1 MATKDEVRR
10 VSIYINGSEAELTF
24 KELGRGANKLKNE
37 LGQLT
42 PGTEAF
48 RKKAEELR
56 QVNAILS
63 GIRQEVN
70 GVNESFSSLKDS
82 IDDAKNLLL
91 AGFSIDALVSG
102 IRDVIAQNAELS
114 DSLSNV
120 QKTTGLT
127 QASVIHLNDDLKKID
142 TRTAQED
149 LLGLATVA
157 GKLGI
162 SAESDVLAFVKAA
175 DQISVALGE
184 DLGGAEEAV
193 NSLGKLTDIFKIKD
207 EYGLEQSLLKVGS
220 AINELGAAGTANEGY
235 LVSFASRMAGIAPA
249 AKISV
254 ENILGLGAVMDEL
267 SQPVEASTTAIGQFI
282 VGLGKDTGKFAQIAK
297 MSKSA
302 FEDLLGKDANAAMI
316 AVLENVK
323 STGGGIQDLA
333 DNMGMVGEDGA
344 RAVTALGALSNNLDL
359 LKKRQALANWE
370 FLQGTSLTNE
380 FNVKNDNLAAT
391 LDKMGKKLAN
401 VWTDSSVLSA
411 ITSVTKLIFNNI
423 DAIGSFIKVLMIAG
437 IAWGTYALS
446 VLIATKAKAEYIKT
460 LIAAETLE
468 KLSIVSTTALSMAKA
483 VLTGNLRKAK
493 QEWLLLNAVM
503 GSNPYAL
510 VIAGVVALGAALYLY
525 SSRLTEA
532 EKAQKTLN
540 DIQVE
545 ASSSIAEE
553 KNKIDS
559 LIDVIKNEN
568 IAKSDRISK
577 VKELRAI
584 MPGYLQHYSDEEILA
599 GKATEAIGKYINA
612 LERRALEEASL
623 KKLTEIDQKKIELNQ
638 RIEEGPGFMDGM
650 KNFYK
655 LDFSGDK
662 FRKSLNEE
670 IEGLEN
676 QRKLIKEKMNSS
688 IKTGLA
694 ETNTDKKPDN
704 SIGKRIEELKNQI
717 SILENAY
724 QKLDATD
731 TKGITSNIKKR
742 RELEKQ
748 LEQLNGST
756 KAPKKDKSLKK
767 AEKLFDDAEL
777 ERISSLERTAQ
788 AIMDSYA
795 KELSET
801 DEHFRQLQKK
811 HHTNAQAVA
820 QIEKERISKLQQL
833 NEKFRKEDLATLTG
847 IQNEISQLSTAAI
860 SRDTDRQL
868 AELEEASRLK
878 IAQLDKEDTE
888 VRERVTKQKASIDAL
903 KKSGKNDEALILEE
917 AVARELDILDKSGKL
932 REQYL
937 KSQTKKE
944 NEIKS
949 TAAGNKRLSGLEAD
963 VVNANSEGD
972 GKKSIDAQI
981 ALLDFKHQIEV
992 EKAEETGL
1000 AVEEINA
1007 RYRSE
1012 RKTLEEAH
1020 IKEQNEFAIEMA
1032 QKASDTVFSML
1043 ANSRHAETDAAISR
1057 LDKERETE
1065 LSNKNLTE
1073 SQKEAINR
1081 KYDEK
1086 VKKEKEKAW
1095 KNDQRA
1101 SIAQAL
1107 INGALAV
1114 TKVLAQTGILSPFA
1128 IPAIVAGTAAEVALI
1143 ATQKMPQFEHG
1154 GYSAGDYDT
1163 EDKSSPSGFVRRPT
1177 LFSNSSSGRPFIAGE
1192 GYKTEYIISSE
1203 QLKDPVIA
1211 DFVSTVEDM
1220 RGVRRF
1226 EQGGYSNQTVTSTI
1240 SKPPAAQPAPSI
1252 TFDTK
1257 PLENKMDQF
1266 IYLAKDAWN
1275 YRIFEE
1281 KQNKILEARNNASA

>member
-24 KELGRGANKLKNE
+24 KELGRGATKLKNE

-48 RKKAEELR
+48 IKKAEELR

-63 GIRQEVN
+63 GIRQELN
-70 GVNESFSSLKDS
+70 GVDEAFDRITEG
-82 IDDAKNLLL
+82 IDEAKNLLL
-91 AGFSIDALVSG
+91 AGFSIDALITG
-102 IRDVIAQNAELS
+102 IQDVIAQNAELS

-142 TRTAQED
+142 TRTAQAD
-149 LLGLATVA
+149 LLGLAQVA

-162 SAESDVLAFVKAA
+162 SAESDVLAFVRAA

-207 EYGLEQSLLKVGS
+207 QYGLEQSLLKVGS

-235 LVSFASRMAGIAPA
+235 LVSFAGRMAGIAPA
-249 AKISV
+249 AAISV
-254 ENILGLGAVMDEL
+254 QNILGLGAVMDEL
-267 SQPVEASTTAIGQFI
+267 SQPVEASSTAIGQFI

-302 FEDLLGKDANAAMI
+302 FEDLLGKDANGALI

-323 STGGGIQDLA
+323 STGGGIQSLA
-333 DNMGMVGEDGA
+333 ENMGMVGEEGA

-370 FLQGTSLTNE
+370 FLQGTSLTSE

-391 LDKMGKKLAN
+391 LEKMGKKLSN

-411 ITSVTKLIFNNI
+411 ITWMTKLVFNNI
-423 DAIGSFIKVLMIAG
+423 EAFGSLMKMLFIAG
-437 IAWGTYALS
+437 IAWGTYTLS

-468 KLSIVSTTALSMAKA
+468 KLSIISTTALSMAKA
-483 VLTGNLRKAK
+483 LLTGNLRKAK
-493 QEWLLLNAVM
+493 QEWMLLNAVM

-525 SSRLTEA
+525 SSRLTDA
-532 EKAQKTLN
+532 EKAQKALS

-545 ASSSIAEE
+545 ASSNIVEE
-553 KNKIDS
+553 KNKLYS

-568 IAKSDRISK
+568 IAKSDRIAK

-584 MPGYLQHYSDEEILA
+584 MPAYLQHYTDEEILA
-599 GKATEAIGKYINA
+599 GKATDAIDKYITA

-638 RIEEGPGFMDGM
+638 RIDEGPGFMDGL

-655 LDFSGDK
+655 FDFSGDK

-670 IEGLEN
+670 LNSLDE
-676 QRKLIKEKMNSS
+676 QRKLIREKMNNS
-688 IKTGLA
+688 IQTGLN
-694 ETNTDKKPDN
+694 ENNPDKSPDN
-704 SIGKRIEELKNQI
+704 SIGKRIEEIKNQI
-717 SILENAY
+717 SILESAY
-724 QKLDATD
+724 QKLDAAD
-731 TKGITSNIKKR
+731 SKGITSNIKKR

-748 LEQLNGST
+748 LDQLTGST
-756 KAPKKDKSLKK
+756 KAPKKDKSGKK
-767 AEKLFDDAEL
+767 AEKLLDDAEQ
-777 ERISSLERTAQ
+777 ERIASLERTAQ
-788 AIMDSYA
+788 TIMDSYA

-811 HHTNAQAVA
+811 HSTNAKAVA
-820 QIEKERISKLQQL
+820 QIETERIAKIKQL
-833 NEKFRKEDLATLTG
+833 NEKFRKEDLATLIG
-847 IQNEISQLSTAAI
+847 IQEELSQITTAAI
-860 SRDTDRQL
+860 SRDSDRQL
-868 AELEEASRLK
+868 AELKDATRQK
-878 IAQLDKEDTE
+878 INQLDKEDNE
-888 VRERVTKQKASIDAL
+888 IREKINKQQKAIEIL
-903 KKSGKNDEALILEE
+903 RKSGKTDEAVILED
-917 AVARELDILDKSGKL
+917 AVARELLILDESGKL

-937 KSQTKKE
+937 RNQGKKE
-944 NEIKS
+944 AEIKAS
-949 TAAGNKRLSGLEAD
+949 AAGNKKLSELEAALT
-963 VVNANSEGD
+963 NANSEGD
-972 GKKSIDAQI
+972 YKKSIDAQI
-981 ALLDFKHQIEV
+981 ALLDYLHEHEIAEAEKKGEAVAGIEA
-992 EKAEETGL
+992 KYL
-1000 AVEEINA
+1000 A
-1007 RYRSE
+1007 E
-1012 RKTLEEAH
+1012 RKILQEGFTVQQ
-1020 IKEQNEFAIEMA
+1020 KEFAIEMA
-1032 QKASDTVFSML
+1032 QKASDTIFSIL
-1043 ANSRHAETDAAISR
+1043 GNSRRAESDANLSR
-1057 LDKERETE
+1057 IEKERETE
-1065 LSNKNLTE
+1065 LNNKNLTDQ
-1073 SQKEAINR
+1073 QKEAINK

-1095 KNDQRA
+1095 KADQRA

-1114 TKVLAQTGILSPFA
+1114 TKVLAQTGILSPFVL
-1128 IPAIVAGTAAEVALI
+1128 PAIIAGTAAEVAVI
-1143 ATQKMPQFEHG
+1143 ATQKMPQYEHG
-1154 GYSAGDYDT
+1154 GFSSIDYDT

-1203 QLKDPVIA
+1203 QLKDPVVA
-1211 DFVSTVEDM
+1211 DFVSTMEDI

-1226 EQGGYSNQTVTSTI
+1226 EYGGYSNQTVTST
-1240 SKPPAAQPAPSI
+1240 STTPPVTQPSNQFI
-1252 TFDTK
+1252 LNTK
-1257 PLENKMDQF
+1257 VLEDKMDDF
-1266 IYLAKDAWN
+1266 IFEARNAWN
-1275 YRIFEE
+1275 YRVFEE
-1281 KQNKILEARNNASA
+1281 KQNAIIEARNNASA